1 MINLIKR
8 IIKKIKN
15 EFDKRK
21 KIREMKKKD
30 PFIYD

>member
-15 EFDKRK
+15 EFYKRK